1 MQNLSASTLRL
12 GPVEESGAF
21 LSTQTAGARDRR
33 IAWAV
38 VLLSAAI
45 FAASVP
51 FAKVPLAQVPAFYP
65 IYQSALVVG
74 ELITAVLLF
83 GQFFILRTPAL
94 LVLASG
100 YLFNALMAVC
110 HALSYPGL
118 FAASGLLG
126 AGSQTTAW
134 LYFLWHGGFPLFV
147 IAYALLAQKAGQT
160 AGTRGGALATIA
172 ASAMVVL
179 VIVSALMALTTAGH
193 WTLPV
198 IMQGDR
204 DAPAKFYAAAATWLL
219 TLVTLPLL
227 WRRRPHFTLDLW
239 LMVTMWVWIFDIGL
253 AAVFNAGRYD
263 LGWYAGRLYG
273 LAAGSFVLIMLLL
286 ATTRL
291 YAQLAERTVQLGT
304 ANKELESFSYS
315 VSHDLRSPLRAVDGF
330 CRILTEDY
338 EHRLDD
344 EGRRLLGVVRDNSR
358 RMGELIDD
366 LLEFSRLG
374 RRPLSTAPIDMQR
387 LVGLVVSEIPP
398 TGAKSPRLIVKP
410 LPPARG
416 DAALVKQ
423 AWANLVGNAVKFSG
437 KSEEPVVEL
446 SGWENGTEI
455 VYCVK
460 DNGAGF
466 DMRYYDKLFGVFQR
480 LHSME
485 EFEGTGVGL
494 AIVQRVVTRHG
505 GRVWAEGKVG
515 EGAAFYF
522 SLPKGQMDGR
532 L

>member
-1 MQNLSASTLRL
+1 MRNLSASTLQL
-12 GPVEESGAF
+12 GPVEERGAF
-21 LSTQTAGARDRR
+21 LSTQTAGPRDRR

-45 FAASVP
+45 FVASAP

-83 GQFFILRTPAL
+83 GQFAILRSRML

-110 HALSYPGL
+110 HALSFPGL
-118 FAASGLLG
+118 FADAGLLG
-126 AGSQTTAW
+126 AGPETTAW

-147 IAYALLAQKAGQT
+147 AAYALLAQPEGET
-160 AGTRGGALATIA
+160 GRPRGGAGA
-172 ASAMVVL
+172 AIMF
-179 VIVSALMALTTAGH
+179 SALLVLAVVSGLVAFTTAGH
-193 WTLPV
+193 DALPV

-204 DAPAKFYAAAATWLL
+204 DTPAKFYVAGAVWLL
-219 TLVTLPLL
+219 TLITLPLL
-227 WRRRPHFTLDLW
+227 WRRRPHSTLDLW
-239 LMVTMWVWIFDIGL
+239 LMITMWVWIFDIGL

-263 LGWYAGRLYG
+263 LGWYAGRAYG

-291 YAQLAERTVQLGT
+291 YAQLAERTAQLQA
-304 ANKELESFSYS
+304 ANRELESFSYS

-338 EHRLDD
+338 ESRLDD

-358 RMGELIDD
+358 KMGELIDD

-374 RRPLSTAPIDMQR
+374 RKALSIAEIDMTRLAREAFGGVVLSTMDAP
-387 LVGLVVSEIPP
+387 GL
-398 TGAKSPRLIVKP
+398 GLKP

-416 DAALVKQ
+416 DAVLVKQ
-423 AWANLVGNAVKFSG
+423 VWVNLLGNAVKFSRRR
-437 KSEEPVVEL
+437 EDPLIEV
-446 SGWENGTEI
+446 SGRENGTEI

-480 LHSME
+480 LHSAD
-485 EFEGTGVGL
+485 EFDGTGVGL
-494 AIVQRVVTRHG
+494 AIVQRVVARHG

-515 EGAAFYF
+515 DGATFYF
-522 SLPKGQMDGR
+522 SLPKERRDGTV
-532 L
+532 